1 MSRPWIAWADT
12 ASKGLAAVSAATAI
26 WGCAHI
32 VVLHDPLNA
41 AEHNDL
47 GVAYEAQG
55 DARLAA
61 REYRRALRMDPR
73 MARARVNL
81 GNLSAQAGRWSEAEG
96 LYRRA
101 LVDSP
106 EDPDAMN
113 NLAVALA
120 RQHKRLDEAES
131 LARRGPAP
139 PRRRGAGDPAPPA
152 GDHPR
157 PRLAAPAREP

>member
-1 MSRPWIAWADT
+1 MSRPWIAWARA

-32 VVLHDPLNA
+32 VVLHDPLSA

-131 LARRGPAP
+131 LARRALAHSAGRDSVYRATLEEIHTV
-139 PRRRGAGDPAPPA
+139 PR
-152 GDHPR
+152 
-157 PRLAAPAREP
+157 